1 MTGTRTVA
9 AAQVRLGALALVSLV
24 AGSLPWIMWGS
35 LVTRALGIPFL
46 LLGLFCA
53 YATYRLPAVAAEAA
67 RRNAV
72 ASYPAEPVAG
82 CACGSEGG
90 CCGGQPSAQAGESQT
105 TSEQSPVDSDAK
117 SSSDSVTVD
126 SSAQR

>member
-1 MTGTRTVA
+1 MTGSRTVA
-9 AAQVRLGALALVSLV
+9 AAQVRLGALALVSLA

-53 YATYRLPAVAAEAA
+53 YATYRLPVVAAEAA
-67 RRNAV
+67 RRNA
-72 ASYPAEPVAG
+72 AAAAYPAEPAGG

-90 CCGGQPSAQAGESQT
+90 CCGGAPAADQSEAAESAVDSS
-105 TSEQSPVDSDAK
+105 TSDSAASSPVDSG
-117 SSSDSVTVD
+117 
-126 SSAQR
+126 AQR

>member
-35 LVTRALGIPFL
+35 LVTRALGVPFL

-53 YATYRLPAVAAEAA
+53 YAAYRLPAVAVQAA
-67 RRNAV
+67 QRAA
-72 ASYPAEPVAG
+72 ASYPAEPITG
-82 CACGSEGG
+82 CACGADGG
-90 CCGGQPSAQAGESQT
+90 CCGGQPAAEADPSEAASA
-105 TSEQSPVDSDAK
+105 QSPVDSAPVDK
-117 SSSDSVTVD
+117 VD
-126 SSAQR
+126 SSAPRS